1 MADPATGPF
10 HAGELVAQ
18 ALAGTGT
25 PGAGGI
31 RPFMPDQHREFFGL
45 LPYLFVAT
53 VDDDGW
59 PVATVL
65 TGQPGFVQSPDPVTL
80 TLAALPRSGE
90 PGAGLFT
97 AGRPFGALG
106 LDFATRRRN
115 RVNGKITAA
124 GEGGLTL
131 QVLQSFGNCPQYIQ
145 TRAVEAAAASTA
157 PAQAIAFPTPDA
169 LAQIARADTLFVATN
184 APLQGEESENGGVDI
199 SHRGGLPGFVKVTGD
214 VLTIPDFRGNRFF
227 NTLGNLVSDPRAALL
242 FVDFETGDLLHLQG
256 RVEIDWSPTGDDLI
270 QRQWRLT
277 VERAWRR
284 PAALPLRWTF
294 GNYSPVTLNTAAWNA
309 GPHRGVDPVALRHRI
324 SGRSGFRRTLCGAMS
339 RIFL

>member
-1 MADPATGPF
+1 MDGPF
-10 HAGELVAQ
+10 HLGELIAQ
-18 ALAGTGT
+18 DRAGTGT
-25 PGAGGI
+25 PGAAGI

-45 LPYLFVAT
+45 LSYLFLAT
-53 VDDDGW
+53 VDEDGW

-65 TGQPGFVQSPDPVTL
+65 TGPPGFIQSPDPVTL
-80 TLAALPRSGE
+80 TVAARPRAEE
-90 PGAGLFT
+90 PGATLFA

-115 RVNGKITAA
+115 RANGLIMAA

-145 TRAVEAAAASTA
+145 TRAVETAQASTA
-157 PAQAIAFPTPDA
+157 PADAIAFPAPEA
-169 LAQIARADTLFVATN
+169 LAQIAKADTMFVATN
-184 APLQGEESENGGVDI
+184 ASLEGAVGENGGVDI
-199 SHRGGLPGFVKVTGD
+199 SHRGGLPGFVKVEGD

-227 NTLGNLVSDPRAALL
+227 NTLGNLVLDPRAALL

-256 RVEIDWSPTGDDLI
+256 RAEIDWEPPDGAGGGWPEGV
-270 QRQWRLT
+270 QRQWRLK

-294 GNYSPVTLNTAAWNA
+294 GDYSPVTLNTGAWN
-309 GPHRGVDPVALRHRI
+309 VAPARV
-324 SGRSGFRRTLCGAMS
+324 A
-339 RIFL
+339 